1 MKNIAIRT
9 DNITLGQF
17 LKLSDCISTGG
28 QAKMFLQDTEVW
40 VNGEPEN
47 RRGKKLVEG
56 DRIRIQGFGEFLV
69 VREPCS

>member
-28 QAKMFLQDTEVW
+28 QAKIFLQETQVW

-56 DRIRIQGFGEFLV
+56 DHIRVQGAGEFRV
-69 VREPCS
+69 VRESCS